1 MPFAS
6 QSATSTLDNA
16 ESLSAMLHQETCN
29 YTTADYLN
37 HHSTSTATVVITEH
51 DRMKTV
57 DWCYDIIDHCK
68 LDRETVAI
76 AMDIVDLLDRK
87 SEFHEYRYS

>member
-6 QSATSTLDNA
+6 QSAKSALDNA

-37 HHSTSTATVVITEH
+37 HHSTSTDTVVITEH
-51 DRMKTV
+51 DEDCRLV
-57 DWCYDIIDHCK
+57 LRH
-68 LDRETVAI
+68 
-76 AMDIVDLLDRK
+76 
-87 SEFHEYRYS
+87 H